1 MPDHL
6 LLSEPHRVDSRR
18 TSGGPSGRPP
28 VSRAYHGGE
37 LARHLDSVDELAEEA
52 GEIDTD
58 FIIKLSGT
66 TRLAPPY
73 RRWKL
78 VQLGEGPDWSYF
90 VLASSEARDTLRQL
104 FNDYAASGDD
114 GEGWEHAQSWSNF
127 VRDLTRLEFYGPD
140 DRFHPSLND
149 LTFERLELLDLS
161 IWPSESA
168 IEAQRRIGVVQQLV
182 TDSAERVDNIRTVAT
197 DSRPQ
202 TTMMRIR
209 ADRELLD
216 RLLRTSVIELIR
228 QPIRPRITIPDLF
241 RDIDIR
247 GSDAKGSPVG
257 IIDDGVITAN
267 RYLGDV
273 VVSSSSFPEDYAF
286 GPPGDHGTAVAGLAA
301 YGDFEKSIVNGTPLP
316 SPHPVVHAR
325 VLEPDGMGRTRFAP
339 TQLHHVTIADA
350 LRWLVEE
357 NDVRVIVASISD
369 PYAYDGPLVDEWT
382 QVVDQL
388 ARELNVVVV
397 VPTGNTVKPFN
408 ETMPCGCCHAL
419 NDYPRYLE
427 HPEARLASPGIGSIV
442 VTVGSVAPNGAPGGD
457 PARLP
462 IAGPGMPS
470 PFTRVGPG
478 PGRTRDGARKPE
490 FVAVG
495 GNWSYDQTM
504 HNIDD
509 KDPSTNVIST
519 TRPDGR
525 RQLAVFSGT
534 SFSAP
539 RIAHAFAAIA
549 DRYPDSSAN
558 MLRALA
564 AIGARRSGAMDLSFE
579 ELSPLDLGVYGSINV
594 ERAIASGGARVVL
607 MHDGEM
613 ATDSVTIH
621 RIPMPQRFLEGSTP
635 RTIRVALAYDPPVRR
650 QRREYIAGSMTF
662 DLVRGSSLK
671 ELEES
676 YRRQPTRS
684 ESEKS
689 GVPRFDLPAGRL
701 ALSPGVSQFY
711 NNTLICRRFR
721 TATDWDED
729 AQDYFVV
736 VVHQRSSW
744 SPAQKASY
752 TEQRYALAVEMYDEV
767 RADLNLYAMVRAR
780 LRGQARVR
788 TR

>member
-6 LLSEPHRVDSRR
+6 LLPAPHRVDSRR

-28 VSRAYHGGE
+28 ASRAYHGGE

-52 GEIDTD
+52 GEVDTD

-73 RRWKL
+73 RKWKL

-114 GEGWEHAQSWSNF
+114 GEGWEHAKSWSNF
-127 VRDLTRLEFYGPD
+127 VRDLTGLEFYGPG

-149 LTFERLELLDLS
+149 LTFERLELLDVS
-161 IWPSESA
+161 IWPSESQ
-168 IEAQRRIGVVQQLV
+168 IEAQRRIDVVQQLI

-197 DSRPQ
+197 DSRPE

-228 QPIRPRITIPDLF
+228 QPPRPRITVSDLF
-241 RDIDIR
+241 RDLDI
-247 GSDAKGSPVG
+247 GGPDAESGPVG
-257 IIDDGVITAN
+257 VIDDGVVTAN

-273 VVSSSSFPEDYAF
+273 VVSSSSFPEDYEF
-286 GPPGDHGTAVAGLAA
+286 RPPSDHGTAVAGLAA
-301 YGDFEKSIVNGTPLP
+301 YGDFETSIVNGTPLP
-316 SPHPVVHAR
+316 SPHLIVHAR
-325 VLEPDGMGRTRFAP
+325 VLEPDDVGHTRFAP

-350 LRWLVEE
+350 IRWLAE
-357 NDVRVIVASISD
+357 NGARVIIASISD
-369 PYAYDGPLVDEWT
+369 PYAYDGPLIDEWT
-382 QVVDQL
+382 QVVDRL
-388 ARELNVVVV
+388 ARELNVVIV
-397 VPTGNTVKPFN
+397 VPTGNTVKPFG
-408 ETMPCGCCHAL
+408 EIMPCGCCHAL
-419 NDYPRYLE
+419 NDYPHYLE

-442 VTVGSVAPNGAPGGD
+442 VTVGSVAPDGAPGGD

-462 IAGPGMPS
+462 IASPGMPS

-495 GNWSYDQTM
+495 GNWSYDRTM
-504 HNIDD
+504 HNVDD
-509 KDPSTNVIST
+509 KDPSTNVVST
-519 TRPDGR
+519 TRPNGT

-539 RIAHAFAAIA
+539 RVAHAIASIA
-549 DRYPDSSAN
+549 DRYPDASAN

-564 AIGARRSGAMDLSFE
+564 AIGARRSEALNNVDFE
-579 ELSPLDLGVYGSINV
+579 ELSSLDVGAYGSINV

-613 ATDSVTIH
+613 VTDSVTIH
-621 RIPMPQRFLEGSTP
+621 RIPIPQRFLEGSTP
-635 RTIRVALAYDPPVRR
+635 RAIRIALAYDPPVRR

-662 DLVRGSSLK
+662 DLVRGSSLRDLDK
-671 ELEES
+671 R
-676 YRRQPTRS
+676 YRRQPTRAQS
-684 ESEKS
+684 DES
-689 GVPRFDLPAGRL
+689 GTPRFDLPAGRL
-701 ALSPGVSQFY
+701 TLSPGVTQFY

-729 AQDYFVV
+729 VQDYFVV

-767 RADLNLYAMVRAR
+767 RGDLDLYAMVRAR